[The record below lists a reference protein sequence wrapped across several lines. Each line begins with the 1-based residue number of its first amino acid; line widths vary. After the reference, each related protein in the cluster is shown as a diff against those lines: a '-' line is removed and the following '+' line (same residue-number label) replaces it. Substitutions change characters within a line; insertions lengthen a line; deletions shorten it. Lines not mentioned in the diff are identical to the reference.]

1 MDRPPIKE
9 NTQRRSYSKQFK
21 AELVAQCIAEEGS
34 IAAIAATH
42 GLNANLLQRWVSEFR
57 RHGKHDLADIDV
69 RPVQDRNRHI
79 AAANWIPVDL
89 PANTVKREV
98 APRPDKILEA
108 RPRTPSNAPTTRQ
121 TIALELSKRDLHLT
135 LRWPGDD
142 YHGLAGFVRELLR

>member
-98 APRPDKILEA
+98 AARPDKIID
-108 RPRTPSNAPTTRQ
+108 APPPAAPNSPTRRE
-121 TIALELSKRDLHLT
+121 TIALEVSRRDLHLT

-142 YHGLAGFVRELLR
+142 HHGLASFVREVLR